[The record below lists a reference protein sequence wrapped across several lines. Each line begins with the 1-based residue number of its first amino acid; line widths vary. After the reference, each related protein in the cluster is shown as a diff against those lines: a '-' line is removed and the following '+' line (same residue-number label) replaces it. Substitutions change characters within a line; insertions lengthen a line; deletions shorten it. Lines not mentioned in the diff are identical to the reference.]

1 MRRAFVYRRPAM
13 LFNGDDQP
21 SPNGDGPSEPTN
33 GDGWRAFTPTYEEGE
48 RPVTE
53 LAKLLTDGIAERLTW
68 LDDEIAAARDR
79 DPSPLR
85 YLTTLVLLRD
95 LLSLGWSVRCVGGGI
110 WVRPH
115 EGDGLPSK
123 RAVRQ
128 QLLHGRGDQ
137 LREPKVRGFIEK
149 LERPAR
155 SSRLRS
161 VVNVIADGRALA
173 ERLRPVA
180 ALPRDRRAEVL
191 RELCRPYL
199 QAATLDDR
207 DDETRHLRFHVW
219 RYFRYTWAS
228 RYRRP
233 PGRHVAFLVR
243 DAAQPGHPVMAITAL
258 SSAVLQL
265 TPRDDWAG
273 WTTGGLAR
281 LLDRG
286 DVHDAE
292 ALAALRRRVREDIAA
307 LYTVDLGF
315 DGNAPPLLDDDL
327 DRRLLSLAAEA
338 SIDRGEALAQGTAQ
352 RLVSFDPQSL
362 LERTQTPLFRAKR
375 AATARSLLKV
385 HRALDEV
392 TSLRDALR
400 DPPSRDAV
408 NHALRQVKQHFAS
421 ASVMDIATCGAVPP
435 YGSLLAGKLA
445 CMLMLT
451 PFVREAVWKAY
462 NEEPSVIASQ
472 MAGRPIVKPPALVML
487 TTTSLYPER
496 SSQYN
501 RLRLPAGTMPG
512 QSVGLAFTEVGRS
525 QGHGSTHLSTEA
537 EDLLAEVAASRRE
550 FRNVNFV
557 FGEGQSAKLRE
568 LREATAAL
576 GLGAAEILRH
586 DSPRIVYV
594 APLVA
599 SPQRVL
605 LGVDPVPATTAGDDG
620 VEAVAEYWRSRW
632 LASRLDHAPALDALA
647 ASPRS
652 SLALSREY
660 EDDGPTAWLGDAFK
674 R

>member
-1 MRRAFVYRRPAM
+1 MFS
-13 LFNGDDQP
+13 NGDDQP
-21 SPNGDGPSEPTN
+21 ASDGDGPSVPSS
-33 GDGWRAFTPTYEEGE
+33 GDGWRAFTPAYEDDA
-48 RPVTE
+48 RPVVE
-53 LAKLLTDGIAERLTW
+53 LAKLLSGPLEERLAW
-68 LDDEIAAARDR
+68 LDGEITEAGDR
-79 DPSPLR
+79 VPPPLR
-85 YLTTLVLLRD
+85 YLTTIVLLRD
-95 LLSLGWSVRCVGGGI
+95 LLLLGWSVRCVDGAI

-123 RAVRQ
+123 VAVRQ

-137 LREPKVRGFIEK
+137 LSEPRVRDFVEK
-149 LERPAR
+149 LERPPR
-155 SSRLRS
+155 SSRSRS
-161 VVNVIADGRALA
+161 VVRVIADGCALA
-173 ERLRPVA
+173 ERLRPIA
-180 ALPRDRRAEVL
+180 TLPRDRRAEAL
-191 RELCRPYL
+191 RSLCRPYL
-199 QAATLDDR
+199 QVATLDDR
-207 DDETRHLRFHVW
+207 DEETRHPRFHLW

-233 PGRHVAFLVR
+233 PGRHAAFLVR

-258 SSAVLQL
+258 SSTVLQL

-273 WTTGGLAR
+273 WTTDGLAS

-286 DVHDAE
+286 VVRDAE
-292 ALAALRRRVREDIAA
+292 ALAALRGRVREDIAA

-315 DGNAPPLLDDDL
+315 DGNAPPLLDEEL
-327 DRRLLSLAAEA
+327 DRRLLNLAAEA
-338 SIDRGEALAQGTAQ
+338 LSDRGEALTHGAVE

-362 LERTQTPLFRAKR
+362 LERTRTPLFRAKR
-375 AATARSLLKV
+375 AATARSLLNV
-385 HRALDEV
+385 HRALTSV
-392 TSLRDALR
+392 TSLHDALR
-400 DPPSRDAV
+400 DPRSREAV
-408 NHALRQVKQHFAS
+408 SRALRQVKQHFAS

-445 CMLMLT
+445 CLMMLT
-451 PFVREAVWKAY
+451 PFVREAVRKAY
-462 NEEPSVIASQ
+462 QDEPSVIASQ

-501 RLRLPAGTMPG
+501 RLRLPAGTMQG
-512 QSVGLAFTEVGRS
+512 QGVDLAFTEVGRS
-525 QGHGSTHLSTEA
+525 LGHGATHLSTEA
-537 EDLLAEVAASRRE
+537 EYLLAEVAGSRRE

-557 FGEGQSAKLRE
+557 FGEGQSPKLRE

-576 GLGAAEILRH
+576 GLGAADILRH

-605 LGVDPVPATTAGDDG
+605 LGVDPLPAMAAGDDG

-632 LASRLDHAPALDALA
+632 LASRLDHAPALEALA
-647 ASPRS
+647 ASTRS

-660 EDDGPTAWLGDAFK
+660 EHDGPTAWLGDAFK